1 MKNEKEGVLT
11 AVGREIESE
20 NGLFFFPKWKNDA
33 NGPQPATNGPD
44 PATKGKRKRPLPGKR
59 PFL

>member
-1 MKNEKEGVLT
+1 MKDEKEGVLT

-33 NGPQPATNGPD
+33 N
-44 PATKGKRKRPLPGKR
+44 
-59 PFL
+59 